1 MGFGKKLTALVLA
14 AAMTA
19 AACSCGT
26 ESGKSTAGEESSQA
40 EEKPDFRTEMRDDM
54 TTGDIVAEMGLGI
67 NLGNTLEACGDWID
81 SSGGVN
87 SYETAWGSPTVTEE
101 MIAGYAAAGFDS
113 VRIPV
118 AWSNL
123 MGDDYTGTVRP
134 CGNGGTVCAGQRH
147 VCGGE
152 SPLGQ
157 RLDRRI
163 LHRL

>member
-123 MGDDYTGTVRP
+123 MGETTPLRRNCWIVWRPWRSMCWTTGCTP
-134 CGNGGTVCAGQRH
+134 W
-147 VCGGE
+147 
-152 SPLGQ
+152 
-157 RLDRRI
+157 
-163 LHRL
+163 

>member
-67 NLGNTLEACGDWID
+67 NLEHP
-81 SSGGVN
+81 GGV
-87 SYETAWGSPTVTEE
+87 
-101 MIAGYAAAGFDS
+101 
-113 VRIPV
+113 R
-118 AWSNL
+118 
-123 MGDDYTGTVRP
+123 
-134 CGNGGTVCAGQRH
+134 
-147 VCGGE
+147 
-152 SPLGQ
+152 
-157 RLDRRI
+157 RLDRQQRRREQ
-163 LHRL
+163 L

>member
-1 MGFGKKLTALVLA
+1 
-14 AAMTA
+14 
-19 AACSCGT
+19 
-26 ESGKSTAGEESSQA
+26 
-40 EEKPDFRTEMRDDM
+40 MRDDM

-123 MGDDYTGTVRP
+123 MGDDYTVAPELLDRVETVAA
-134 CGNGGTVCAGQRH
+134 VCAGQRD
-147 VCGGE
+147 VRRGE